1 MGRWRSVLVLV
12 AAAGLAACGGGPA
25 LPGSTAGP
33 GSTDAGGGDFTF
45 PPFVG
50 PTNRP
55 SGAQV
60 RVFNAFSPV
69 TSEPTAIDVYGDS
82 FVSDGSK
89 PLVSVPYGTLSAF
102 FDPTVFD
109 EDGNASLSFFPAGL
123 KGTNDDLMTQSLT
136 LKAGQVLTVFI
147 TTAKNFDGKF
157 SGSTHVFD
165 HHPGADGLANTPRP
179 GEGLLVVVSTGLDDV
194 LGDPA
199 ESWFVSFGSGCEPGI
214 GNEPGGGITTAVSP
228 GQTGAT
234 YNITAGQHTVS
245 VHAHAPDAAPTCST
259 PAIAEAQVE
268 AKTDVTDVLF
278 LYAPK
283 AGDLRSIMVPLEP

>member
-1 MGRWRSVLVLV
+1 MARWRSALVLV
-12 AAAGLAACGGGPA
+12 AAVSLAACGGGPA
-25 LPGSTAGP
+25 LPGSTAGA
-33 GSTDAGGGDFTF
+33 GSTDAFGDFTF
-45 PPFVG
+45 PPFLG

-69 TSEPTAIDVYGDS
+69 TSEPGAIDVYGAS
-82 FVSDGSK
+82 FLDESSK
-89 PLVSVPYGTLSAF
+89 PLATVPYGTLSPF
-102 FDPTVFD
+102 FDPTAMD
-109 EDGNASLSFFPAGL
+109 EDGNGFLTFYPAGK
-123 KGTNDDLMTQSLT
+123 KGSDDQLMSQSFT
-136 LKAGQVLTVFI
+136 LHAGDIETVFV
-147 TTAKNFDGKF
+147 TTAKNFDDEF
-157 SGSTHVFD
+157 VVSTHVFD
-165 HHPGADGLANTPRP
+165 HHPEAGGLASTPRP
-179 GEGLLVVVSTGLDDV
+179 GEGLLVVVSTGLDEV

-199 ESWFVSFGSGCEPGI
+199 ESWFVSFGSGCEPGL

-245 VHAHAPDAAPTCST
+245 VHSNAPDAAPTCST
-259 PAIAEAQVE
+259 PSIAEAQVE
-268 AKTDVTDVLF
+268 AKTDITDVFL